1 MDFSFSESQNLL
13 RESVRDLMNRFSP
26 EYWRG
31 KDERKEFPTEFEKSS
46 AQLGLF
52 GVMIPEAYGG
62 AGLGVTEAAIILQ
75 AVADSNGAL
84 DACSVVHMGMF
95 GINPVMRHGTEA
107 QRQEFLP
114 RAAKGQVHSCF
125 GVTEPD
131 AGTDTSRIKTFARRE
146 GDQYIVNGQK
156 VWTSRGLQA
165 EYILL
170 LCRTTPLDQVGAKRF
185 SGLTLLFAPIDR
197 DAVKMRPIAKMGR
210 HAVESCETFMTDY
223 KVPVSCLV
231 GEEGKGFYH
240 LLDGLNPERIMIAAE
255 AVGLG
260 YQAISRA
267 VAYAKERIVFGRPIG
282 QNQGVQIPLAEAYS
296 QLQAAELMMLRAAWM
311 YDNGMPCGPEANMA
325 KLRGTEAAHL
335 AVNAAFETF
344 GGYGYAKEFD
354 IERLYR
360 QLPLTRVAP
369 ITNTLVRTQVAEH
382 ALGLPKSY

>member
-1 MDFSFSESQNLL
+1 VDFSFSESQNLL
-13 RESVRDLMNRFSP
+13 RESVRDLMGRFSP

-31 KDERKEFPTEFEKSS
+31 KDERKEFPFEFEKAS
-46 AQLGLF
+46 ADLGLF
-52 GVMIPEAYGG
+52 GVMIPEEYGG
-62 AGLGVTEAAIILQ
+62 SGLGVTEAAIILQ
-75 AVADSNGAL
+75 QVADSSGAL
-84 DACSVVHMGMF
+84 DACSVVHMGTF
-95 GINPVMRHGTEA
+95 GINPLMLHGTPE
-107 QRQEFLP
+107 QKREFLP
-114 RAAKGQVHSCF
+114 RAAKGLVHSCF

-131 AGTDTSRIKTFARRE
+131 AGTDTSRITTFARRE
-146 GDQYIVNGQK
+146 GDRYIVNGQK

-170 LCRTTPLDQVGAKRF
+170 LCRTTPADQVKKRF
-185 SGLTLLFAPIDR
+185 AGLTLLFAPIDR
-197 DAVKMRPIAKMGR
+197 KAIKMRPIPKMGR
-210 HAVESCETFMTDY
+210 NAVESCETFITDFE
-223 KVPVSCLV
+223 VPAQCLV
-231 GEEGKGFYH
+231 GEEGNGFYH
-240 LLDGLNPERIMIAAE
+240 LLDGLNPERIFIAAE

-267 VAYAKERIVFGRPIG
+267 VAYAKDRVVFGRPIG

-296 QLQAAELMMLRAAWM
+296 QLRAAELMMLRAAWL
-311 YDNGMPCGPEANMA
+311 YDTGQPCGPEANMA

-344 GGYGYAKEFD
+344 GGYGYAKEYD